1 MTPHGAPQ
9 RAASRQVYPEHS
21 RRAQDSAQSRW
32 QVRWATIIGAPR
44 VIAFGLLILG
54 LFGIFSFRLWNLQF
68 VQGADYR
75 TWAER
80 QRLSTVIIPAAR
92 GIVYDSAGTPLV
104 RNVPSFNVTVVTAY
118 LPDDEDEA
126 DAVLIRLAMLLDMPY
141 STANVRGDEGQ
152 SLREIV
158 PFTYT
163 VSYSPL
169 MIQPGIERDMALLL
183 KQEAMTL
190 PGVVVEEESV
200 RDYPYGPLVSQML
213 GYLLPIPEERED
225 EYIALGYD
233 SATDRVGRAG
243 VEATYEDTLRGQKGR
258 LIVEEDVMGRVTRVI
273 EEQAAPVPGDNVH
286 LTLNLDLQQ
295 FVEEALRSKMEHPDV
310 NAPRGVA
317 IVMNPQT
324 GEILALVSLPT
335 YDNNV
340 FTRGISARD
349 WQSFEN
355 VHRPLMNHAISDRL
369 PPGSVFKIV
378 VAAGALQEE
387 VLTSYTRLNCPGKI
401 IIPNKYYPNDPG
413 LAQPFYCWNKAGHG
427 WLDVVGGIAHSC
439 DIFFYKVGGGF
450 EETHFDGLGVA
461 RIAHYAE
468 LFGFGERTGV
478 ELPAEAEADGLVP
491 TADWKRLAYGESWST
506 GDTYNLAIGQ
516 GYLSVTP
523 LQMLNAVNVVANG
536 GTLYRPRIVHHVT
549 DAQGV
554 MTQPFEPEII
564 RTLPISPENW
574 SLVQQG
580 MEGAMTY
587 GTAAKRGPI
596 EGLRIAG
603 KTGTAQFCDDIMC
616 GVGYEQPEHA
626 WFTAFA
632 PVEQPE
638 VSVVVF
644 LYNGGE
650 GSVVAVPVAHDI
662 LEYYFGLGEDEAEGE
677 GEVEVEVEVA
687 TE

>member
-1 MTPHGAPQ
+1 MKPHGAPQ
-9 RAASRQVYPEHS
+9 RE
-21 RRAQDSAQSRW
+21 RAAQSQW
-32 QVRWATIIGAPR
+32 QVRWEAIVGAPR

-54 LFGIFSFRLWNLQF
+54 IFGVFGFRLWNLQF

-80 QRLSTVIIPAAR
+80 QRLSTVIVPAAR
-92 GIVYDSAGTPLV
+92 GIVYDSGGTPLV

-118 LPDDEDEA
+118 LPDDEHEVED
-126 DAVLIRLAMLLDMPY
+126 VLIRLAMLLDMPY
-141 STANVRGDEGQ
+141 SSAANVRGDEGK

-163 VSYSPL
+163 VSYNPL
-169 MIQPGIERDMALLL
+169 TIQSGIERDMALLL
-183 KQEAMTL
+183 KQEAMML

-200 RDYPYGPLVSQML
+200 RDYPYGSLVSQIM

-233 SATDRVGRAG
+233 SATDRIGRAG

-273 EEQAAPVPGDNVH
+273 EEQAAPVPGNNVH
-286 LTLNLDLQQ
+286 LTLDLDLQQ
-295 FVEEALRSKMEHPDV
+295 FVEETLRSKMEHPDV
-310 NAPRGVA
+310 NSPRGVA

-324 GEILALVSLPT
+324 GEILAMVSLPT

-340 FTRGISARD
+340 FTRGISDRD

-387 VLTSYTRLNCPGKI
+387 VLTPYTRLNCPGKI
-401 IIPNKYYPNDPG
+401 VIPNKYYPNDPG

-439 DIFFYKVGGGF
+439 DIFFYKIGGGF
-450 EETHFDGLGVA
+450 EEADFGGLGVA

-468 LFGFGERTGV
+468 LFGFGKATGV
-478 ELPAEAEADGLVP
+478 ELPAEADGLVP
-491 TADWKRLAYGESWST
+491 TADWKRLTVGESWST

-516 GYLSVTP
+516 GYLAVTP
-523 LQMLNAVNVVANG
+523 LQMLNAVNAIANG

-554 MTQPFEPEII
+554 VTRPFDPEII
-564 RTLPISPENW
+564 RTLPISQENL

-587 GTAAKRGPI
+587 GTAAKRGQI
-596 EGLRIAG
+596 EGLSIAG

-626 WFTAFA
+626 WFAAYA
-632 PVEQPE
+632 PVEEPQ
-638 VSVVVF
+638 VSVIVF

-662 LEYYFGLGEDEAEGE
+662 LEYYFGLGEAEGE
-677 GEVEVEVEVA
+677 GEVEVT